1 MNLNRILLSVV
12 IGGIAG
18 GIAWFN
24 SLTGLT
30 EGPLFDLKEADGIGG
45 LFKLHGFSG
54 VFSVFPQLQYALLS
68 FVGIW
73 LASMVTIRMLGDVL
87 IDIYKIPELRNR
99 IIWTLGLLGVFR
111 FGFFVYLPG
120 IDIGGYEKQLESDT
134 DNPLDWLM
142 YTSRLTGGSF
152 TPVLFSLG
160 IMPYISASIIFSLL
174 VKVFPY
180 LEALSKEGE
189 AGRRQI
195 SKYTRYATVVL
206 CIVQSLF
213 LIWSW
218 KSPIPGD
225 PNASSITLNPG
236 FWICTLQ
243 LLCLTAGSMFVM
255 WLGEK
260 ITEYGIGNGTS
271 LLIMAGIISDV
282 PRAIAFL
289 LGKIISASGDD
300 RPYEVTT
307 CLLVFGLFVA
317 IVAAVVFITKGQRR
331 IPIQQ
336 QRAVKGRRVY
346 GGQRQ
351 YMPVKVNAA
360 GVLPVIFASSLLM
373 IPTLFLSSVAFSG
386 SNWFYGFLQILNNAF
401 AQNGFLYVFCFIG
414 MIIFFTYFWTSLYYN
429 PVEIAGNMKEYGS
442 FIPGIRPGRRTA
454 EYLEKIFK
462 RITLAGAVFLCVIAL
477 VPTVLAANIEG
488 MNFIVTQFLGG
499 TGILIVVGVSL
510 DFVEKIEAQLLVRQ
524 YEGFMRGGDTS
535 RGGSGGSDKKPV
547 ATQ

>member
-1 MNLNRILLSVV
+1 M
-12 IGGIAG
+12 
-18 GIAWFN
+18 
-24 SLTGLT
+24 
-30 EGPLFDLKEADGIGG
+30 
-45 LFKLHGFSG
+45 
-54 VFSVFPQLQYALLS
+54 
-68 FVGIW
+68 
-73 LASMVTIRMLGDVL
+73 
-87 IDIYKIPELRNR
+87 
-99 IIWTLGLLGVFR
+99 
-111 FGFFVYLPG
+111 
-120 IDIGGYEKQLESDT
+120 
-134 DNPLDWLM
+134 
-142 YTSRLTGGSF
+142 
-152 TPVLFSLG
+152 
-160 IMPYISASIIFSLL
+160 
-174 VKVFPY
+174 
-180 LEALSKEGE
+180 
-189 AGRRQI
+189 
-195 SKYTRYATVVL
+195 
-206 CIVQSLF
+206 QSLF

-225 PNASSITLNPG
+225 ADASTITLNPG

-289 LGKIISASGDD
+289 LGKVIAASGDD

-386 SNWFYGFLQILNNAF
+386 SGWFFGFLQILNNAF
-401 AQNGFLYVFCFIG
+401 AQNGFLYVFCFVG